1 MIDKIALFALLIMT
15 LIYICSEK
23 SKYERT
29 KEDFVNVRKS
39 ESPNINRTVAS
50 RFMILPSTSNK
61 ENFKNPSCNPI
72 KRRRDRL
79 KRELAAS
86 ERMKNIIYK
95 DYQDCLRHN
104 SRMYHSRQQ
113 QKRKIEHLLR
123 VQSLQE
129 KQIENLTEKVK
140 DLKAHHN
147 FLVNR
152 VED

>member
-39 ESPNINRTVAS
+39 ESPNINRTVKS

-61 ENFKNPSCNPI
+61 ENFKNPSCDPI

-86 ERMKNIIYK
+86 ERMKKIIYNN
-95 DYQDCLRHN
+95 YQNCLTQYDSMSN
-104 SRMYHSRQQ
+104 SWRQ
-113 QKRKIEHLLR
+113 QKRKVEHLQR
-123 VQSLQE
+123 VRSLQE
-129 KQIENLTEKVK
+129 KKIENLTKKVK

-147 FLVNR
+147 FLANR

>member
-1 MIDKIALFALLIMT
+1 MIDKIALFALLIMS

-61 ENFKNPSCNPI
+61 ENFKNPCDPI

-79 KRELAAS
+79 KRELESS
-86 ERMKNIIYK
+86 EKRKNVCLNNWS
-95 DYQDCLRHN
+95 DCKNQNWRL
-104 SRMYHSRQQ
+104 SKKSWQ

>member
-39 ESPNINRTVAS
+39 ESPNINRTVKS
-50 RFMILPSTSNK
+50 RLMILPSTSNK
-61 ENFKNPSCNPI
+61 ENFKNPSCDPI

-86 ERMKNIIYK
+86 EKMKKVCLNNWG
-95 DYQDCLRHN
+95 DCKNQNWRL
-104 SRMYHSRQQ
+104 SKKSWQ

-129 KQIENLTEKVK
+129 KQIENLTKKVK

-147 FLVNR
+147 FLANR
-152 VED
+152 IED

>member
-23 SKYERT
+23 KKYEST

-39 ESPNINRTVAS
+39 ESPNINRNVDS
-50 RFMILPSTSNK
+50 RFTILPSTSNK
-61 ENFKNPSCNPI
+61 ENFKNPCDPI

-79 KRELAAS
+79 KRELESS
-86 ERMKNIIYK
+86 EMTILRLEGN
-95 DYQDCLRHN
+95 LRHYKSQN
-104 SRMYHSRQQ
+104 EIL
-113 QKRKIEHLLR
+113 KKKIE
-123 VQSLQE
+123 
-129 KQIENLTEKVK
+129 

-147 FLVNR
+147 FLVNS

>member
-1 MIDKIALFALLIMT
+1 MIDKIALFALLLMS

-61 ENFKNPSCNPI
+61 ENFKNPCNPI

-79 KRELAAS
+79 KRELESS
-86 ERMKNIIYK
+86 EMKILRLEGN
-95 DYQDCLRHN
+95 LRHYKSQN
-104 SRMYHSRQQ
+104 EIL
-113 QKRKIEHLLR
+113 KKKIE
-123 VQSLQE
+123 
-129 KQIENLTEKVK
+129 

-147 FLVNR
+147 FLVNS

>member
-23 SKYERT
+23 KKYERT

-39 ESPNINRTVAS
+39 ESPNINRTVKS

-61 ENFKNPSCNPI
+61 ENFKNPCDPI

-79 KRELAAS
+79 KRELESS
-86 ERMKNIIYK
+86 EMMILKLEGN
-95 DYQDCLRHN
+95 LRHYKSEN
-104 SRMYHSRQQ
+104 EIL
-113 QKRKIEHLLR
+113 KKKIE
-123 VQSLQE
+123 
-129 KQIENLTEKVK
+129 

-147 FLVNR
+147 FLVNS